1 MASKL
6 LENKYVW
13 ECKIVMVEI
22 LDIISAFV
30 EAVVP
35 IFKPS
40 KIILFGSYAKGNINE
55 NSDIDVAV
63 VVREVKESLL
73 ESESKLFRIR
83 REISFDIEPILII
96 ENEDNSGF
104 LDHILSYGKV
114 VYECDS
120 LEEVSSFYDWSDDI
134 EDT

>member
-1 MASKL
+1 MGSKY

-13 ECKIVMVEI
+13 ECKLVMVEI

-35 IFKPS
+35 VFKPS

-63 VVREVKESLL
+63 VVREIKESLL
-73 ESESKLFRIR
+73 ESESKLFRIG

-104 LDHILSYGKV
+104 LDHILSYGKI
-114 VYECDS
+114 VYEC
-120 LEEVSSFYDWSDDI
+120 
-134 EDT
+134 